1 VKIDTFSHHLKKHF
15 MKKFILTLLLPLL
28 WTISFA
34 QNKVEAEKIVDEG
47 IVFHDKA
54 EYDNAIAKYDKALEL
69 DKDNLYALTEKAY
82 SLLAQKK
89 YEECIKVCERTLA
102 KHKTGNELQTLY
114 VTYGN
119 ALDMMGKSVE
129 SIAAYDAGIKSFPTY
144 QMLYFNKAVT
154 LRSLKKNEEAL
165 LALQKATLLNP
176 NHPGSHNAMAITLR
190 EQNNAIGAL
199 LAYWRFFTLEPQGS
213 RAESIVGRVQELMK
227 ANVAANGDKNVNIS
241 IPSGLLVDSK
251 KGEKPKENTFGTTFL
266 MLSMAAALDYGA
278 DFKNETDVQR
288 FNRKFD
294 IVCAALATS
303 KKENYGFLW
312 DYYVPYFLELK
323 EKGYSEMFAHVAFAA
338 LGKPEITKY
347 FQDNKTKLNEFSLWS
362 SNYKWPAK

>member
-1 VKIDTFSHHLKKHF
+1 MKIDVFLHHLKKLF

-34 QNKVEAEKIVDEG
+34 QNKVEAEKTVDEG
-47 IVFHDKA
+47 IAFHDKA
-54 EYDNAIAKYDKALEL
+54 EYDNAIAKYDKALTL
-69 DKDNLYALTEKAY
+69 DKDNLYALTEKAF

-89 YEECIKVCERTLA
+89 YEECIKVSEIALA

-119 ALDMMGKSVE
+119 ALDMVNKSVE
-129 SIAAYDAGIKSFPTY
+129 SVAAYDAGIKLFPTY

-154 LRSLKKNEEAL
+154 LRTLRKSEEAL
-165 LALQKATLLNP
+165 LALQKAATLNP
-176 NHPGSHNAMAITLR
+176 NHPGSHHVMGLTLK

-199 LAYWRFFTLEPQGS
+199 LAYWRFFTLEPTSS
-213 RAESIVGRVQELMK
+213 RASSNFTQVQEIMK
-227 ANVAANGDKNVNIS
+227 GGATTNGDKNVNIS
-241 IPSGLLVDSK
+241 IPSNLLSDSK
-251 KGEKPKENTFGTTFL
+251 KGEKHKENTFGTTFL
-266 MLSMAAALDYGA
+266 MLSMAAALDNGA
-278 DFKNETDVQR
+278 DFKNETEVQR

-323 EKGYSEMFAHVAFAA
+323 EKGYSEMFAHVVFAS

-347 FQDNKTKLNEFSLWS
+347 FQDNQSKLNEFAAWS
-362 SNYKWPAK
+362 SNYKWPK